1 MSAHGTWRLAP
12 GLTLPPDVLADIV
25 NICVKNSEY
34 NFTSGGHGTLFVD
47 VDEMFAT
54 PSGGAGTAD
63 ALLGVAVQRIRAL
76 AEAGGYDLLAFV
88 ESSRGPV
95 GALSARVPLSEGA
108 GLPSIVVRPHKRL
121 LTQAIKP
128 FASLRDKRVLVVTD
142 VATTGGGLSDAV
154 RVLWRA
160 GARQVGALALVDRE
174 DGAEEL
180 LGTVGIDFHF
190 VLRPPARDAVA
201 G

>member
-1 MSAHGTWRLAP
+1 MSGHGTWRLAP
-12 GLTLPPDVLADIV
+12 GLSLPPDVLADIV
-25 NICVKNSEY
+25 NMCVKNSEY
-34 NFTSGGHGTLFVD
+34 NFTSGGQGTSFVD
-47 VDEMFAT
+47 VDEVFAT
-54 PSGGAGTAD
+54 PSGGTD
-63 ALLGVAVQRIRAL
+63 ALLGVAAQRIRAL
-76 AEAGGYDLLAFV
+76 AEADGYDLLAFV
-88 ESSRGPV
+88 ESPRGPV
-95 GALSARVPLSEGA
+95 GALSARVPLSERA
-108 GLPSIVVRPHKRL
+108 GLPSIVVRPYKRL
-121 LTQAIKP
+121 LTQAVKP

-154 RVLWRA
+154 RVLWRT

-201 G
+201 S